1 MGSSLKSAREIRI
14 LVSSLFEPETLA
26 FLHNKTIVVDAETGL
41 IRKVRSHDQ
50 LDDRCEAEDG
60 DVRIIDLRGLTVLP
74 GFVDTHVHCEPN
86 QQSSPTVFLHPY
98 SETSWTDQVTRESIT
113 ERTVRAVN
121 HAKKTLLAGFTT
133 VRDLGTEGAEDAD
146 IALRKCI
153 SHPLS
158 LTPGPRYFCAN
169 RALVSTG
176 AYGPKGDLHPHRE
189 GVDGMRGAEVVDGE
203 DECRKAV
210 RRQIGAGADW
220 IKVAIYEYYRT
231 RSRMSEVSED
241 VGAASFP
248 LFTKSEL
255 KCIIDTAHALG
266 VKVAAHA
273 SRADTIK
280 TLISLGIDSI
290 EHGTSMDVQTLEE
303 LQRCDKP
310 ITWVPTLAAYIT
322 SDPHGSKWKES
333 ARVFRAALD
342 MGGVRIACGGDTGV
356 FPHGKN
362 ALELQLMVK
371 LGADW
376 REVLKWATLGGWEC
390 VRGMQWEGKEGE
402 RRLRALAAL
411 QESGSCPRMRDNDV
425 PFGAIRPGFAAD
437 IIATSGD
444 LSTDFFNA
452 VEPKSIE
459 FVMKG
464 GRVYKMEGK
473 EVEH

>member
-1 MGSSLKSAREIRI
+1 
-14 LVSSLFEPETLA
+14 
-26 FLHNKTIVVDAETGL
+26 
-41 IRKVRSHDQ
+41 
-50 LDDRCEAEDG
+50 
-60 DVRIIDLRGLTVLP
+60 
-74 GFVDTHVHCEPN
+74 
-86 QQSSPTVFLHPY
+86 
-98 SETSWTDQVTRESIT
+98 VTRESIT
-113 ERTVRAVN
+113 ERTIRAVN

-176 AYGPKGDLHPHRE
+176 AYGPKGDLHPYKE
-189 GVDGMRGAEVVDGE
+189 GVDGMKGAEVVDGE

-210 RRQIGAGADW
+210 RRQVGAGADW
-220 IKVAIYEYYRT
+220 IKVYADYRS
-231 RSRMSEVSED
+231 RSRMSGVSED
-241 VGAASFP
+241 VGSASFP
-248 LFTKSEL
+248 LFTRSEL
-255 KCIIDTAHALG
+255 KCIIDTAHSLE

-273 SRADTIK
+273 SRADTIE

-290 EHGTSMDVQTLEE
+290 EHGTFMDIETLEQ
-303 LQRCDKP
+303 LQRCEKP
-310 ITWVPTLAAYIT
+310 ITWVPTLAAYAT
-322 SDPHGSKWKES
+322 SDPHGSNWAES
-333 ARVFRAALD
+333 ARVFRAALN
-342 MGGVRIACGGDTGV
+342 MGGIRIACGGDTGV

-362 ALELQLMVK
+362 AFELQLMVK

-390 VRGMQWEGKEGE
+390 VRGTQWEGKEGK
-402 RRLRALAAL
+402 RRIKMLATL
-411 QESGSCPRMRDNDV
+411 QENGPCPRMRDNDV

-444 LSTDFFNA
+444 LSSDFFTA
-452 VEPKSIE
+452 VESQSIK

-464 GRVYKMEGK
+464 GQVYKIGGE
-473 EVEH
+473 EVVQN